1 MVILKGNGKESECRF
16 YLGSFTE
23 MANQLKMAM

>member
-1 MVILKGNGKESECRF
+1 MTEYNGVGKESECRF

-23 MANQLKMAM
+23 TANQLKMAM